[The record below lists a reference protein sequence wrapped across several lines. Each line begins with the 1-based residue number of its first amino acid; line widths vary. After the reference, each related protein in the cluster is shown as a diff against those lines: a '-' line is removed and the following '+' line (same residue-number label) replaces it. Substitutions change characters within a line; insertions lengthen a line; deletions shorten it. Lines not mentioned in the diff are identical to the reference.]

1 MCILIAP
8 DILPEDILLYKK
20 RLSLYQRKSFET
32 YH

>member
-1 MCILIAP
+1 MYILISP

-32 YH
+32 YP